1 MKIGLQQNGFLF
13 CLNIPIFAYK
23 KINDSLK
30 KLKHFFESL
39 MGEKKRKALP

>member
-1 MKIGLQQNGFLF
+1 MS
-13 CLNIPIFAYK
+13 IFAYK

-39 MGEKKRKALP
+39 MGKKKKKSLSMMNVPFSSDKTY